1 MQFPFVEVPGGT
13 PETRRWYAFQRR
25 VPKGKAALDGALWR
39 SLDGGQ
45 SWAKTGEV
53 LGVAKFGDRLYAMRR
68 ATNGDF
74 YLGSNTGLFR
84 STDEGGSWTKCA
96 ALPAGG
102 VLEIDARGPAGE
114 VWAAVDGVGLYRST
128 DHGASWTARTTG
140 YDIQTFAISPHDRGR
155 ILIAGANAPKRMLPQ
170 ISTDGGATWS
180 EIATLPFPGQPEPF
194 HSFIHASHAYF
205 IFHATDPMKVFAAR
219 YQHFGRST
227 DGGRTFVWASNNFDY
242 NYVHDLAVDPA
253 DWTQM
258 ALTMQ
263 DRMLVFTEN
272 GHDWIWDDGVD
283 GAIKDAVKAQAG
295 YAGTTDAGRGALILR
310 NGSHRRIISGMGN
323 GTRQVSVVHMPAGDN
338 PIGSATVPDHGGKSA
353 WCVVGVADTADPSR
367 GYIGRWR
374 YDLAADGT
382 LTGPIDVGYE
392 VIGVGGAPG
401 VVFGVEK
408 SSGEGIWR
416 STDYGASWALWATAP
431 EPFRPIDN
439 EPVLVS
445 DRSHPAR
452 VMTLGASGRA
462 FLIEG
467 ATAPTIRQVFDLEA
481 QIGPGFP
488 AYELYHGALDP
499 RDPGVAY
506 VTANVYGGGTV
517 FRTVNLFDAVPAWT
531 DISGNGPRQPRKIY
545 LHPATGE
552 VISSFHHG
560 SMILPPPSG
569 QRAAFG
575 LGASLYD
582 RIGAF
587 PGLRR

>member
-1 MQFPFVEVPGGT
+1 
-13 PETRRWYAFQRR
+13 
-25 VPKGKAALDGALWR
+25 
-39 SLDGGQ
+39 
-45 SWAKTGEV
+45 
-53 LGVAKFGDRLYAMRR
+53 
-68 ATNGDF
+68 
-74 YLGSNTGLFR
+74 
-84 STDEGGSWTKCA
+84 
-96 ALPAGG
+96 
-102 VLEIDARGPAGE
+102 
-114 VWAAVDGVGLYRST
+114 
-128 DHGASWTARTTG
+128 
-140 YDIQTFAISPHDRGR
+140 
-155 ILIAGANAPKRMLPQ
+155 
-170 ISTDGGATWS
+170 
-180 EIATLPFPGQPEPF
+180 
-194 HSFIHASHAYF
+194 
-205 IFHATDPMKVFAAR
+205 VFAALSE
-219 YQHFGRST
+219 HFGRST
-227 DGGRTFVWASNNFDY
+227 DGGRTFVWASNDFAY
-242 NYVHDLAVDPA
+242 HYVHALAVDPA